1 MINRIIDWAKG
12 AISSRGKRKCSFPF
26 INTFARFSEILVL
39 NNKVL
44 ELIAEA
50 NDKLGGEYIFDRHYI
65 ETFCEEACD
74 MVEKLIFALNE
85 MAPGKYP
92 ALHDTF
98 NKIRF
103 DIEDILAGRQ
113 PRSEDRLVIPY
124 SNINRDMTQEVGGKN
139 AAIAQVGNFMG
150 IRIPEGF
157 AVTAAAFDMF
167 MKENGLCQ
175 RIKEIAREW
184 EQEKIDAVTASE
196 RIKPLIFAQR
206 IPSRLKSAIEK
217 AVSRLLKKK
226 KGENIFF
233 AVRSS
238 AWGEDSEHSF
248 AGQFSSILNVPPPG
262 VTEAYRRVIASAYS
276 PSALEYRRRI
286 GYHEDEVVMPVA
298 CQVMIDAAKSG
309 VLYTFDPV
317 DPTTE
322 VMLANATWG
331 LGAPVVSGTTMV
343 DEYRMERKFPHLVVE
358 SRISTKLKKLVLSK
372 EGGTVIQDVPPRRQ
386 LAACLNKSE
395 LVELAET
402 GLVIEKNFHK
412 PQDIEFSFDRG
423 GRLVILQTRQLA
435 VKSLDA
441 PTASELS
448 GIRDKYPV
456 IVDGC
461 GTTAQEGIAAGPVH
475 IVKDDRDLKD
485 FPAGAILVTK
495 FASPRFAAVLH
506 RAAAIITEVG
516 SITGHLATVAREYR
530 VPAVFNCENVISLLE
545 EGQEITVDA
554 EEPAIFD
561 GIVRELQYYALAE
574 EPIEETYEYR
584 LLRRVLKKIEPLNL
598 VDPTEKNFSPEA
610 CETLHDIVR
619 FVHEKSVQT
628 IVDSGYYHPHDS
640 GTAAGKLK
648 LGVPIDLVVIDIGGG
663 LDSLA
668 QTGRKAVILPEQ
680 IMSVPMKALIAGI
693 MHPGA
698 WSNEPMAVD
707 MGSFMSSLTRTFAT
721 EITSPQQLGQNLAVV
736 SREYANISLRL
747 GYHFTMID
755 AYVSENMNDNY
766 AYFRFFGG
774 VTDLDRRARRARF
787 IGAVLSHYDFRV
799 DIQGD
804 LVVARIKKLEEEAM
818 LERIYLLGLL
828 VGVTRQLDVQMVNEK
843 RITEYTEKIKQ
854 LMEDGHGKQK
864 AT

>member
-1 MINRIIDWAKG
+1 MINRVIDWAKG
-12 AISSRGKRKCSFPF
+12 AMSGRVKRKSSFSF
-26 INTFARFSEILVL
+26 VNTFARFREILVL

-50 NDKLGGEYIFDRHYI
+50 NDKLSGEYIFDRHYI

-74 MVEKLIFALNE
+74 MVEKLIFALDE
-85 MAPGKYP
+85 MAPGKYL
-92 ALHDTF
+92 ALHDSF
-98 NKIRF
+98 NKIKF

-113 PRSEDRLVIPY
+113 PRSEDRLIIPY
-124 SNINRDMTQEVGGKN
+124 ANINRDMTQEVGGKN

-150 IRIPEGF
+150 ITIPEGF

-167 MKENGLCQ
+167 MKADGLSEK
-175 RIKEIAREW
+175 IKEITREW

-196 RIKPLIFAQR
+196 RIKPLIFAHR
-206 IPSRLKSAIEK
+206 IPAGLKSAIEG
-217 AVSRLLKKK
+217 AVAQLLKKK
-226 KGENIFF
+226 KGKKIFF

-262 VTEAYRRVIASAYS
+262 VTEAYRQVVASAYS
-276 PSALEYRRRI
+276 ASALEYRRRI
-286 GYHEDEVVMPVA
+286 GFHEDEVVMPVA

-309 VLYTFDPV
+309 VLYTYDPV
-317 DPTTE
+317 DPTSE

-331 LGAPVVSGTTMV
+331 LGAPVVSGTAMV
-343 DEYRMERKFPHLVVE
+343 DEYRMDRKMPHRVVE
-358 SRISTKLKKLVLSK
+358 SRVSTKLKKLVLSE
-372 EGGTVIQDVPPRRQ
+372 EGGTVIQDVPARKQ
-386 LAACLNKSE
+386 LSACLNESE

-402 GLVIEKNFHK
+402 GLIIEKNFRK
-412 PQDIEFSFDRG
+412 PQDIEFSFDQNG
-423 GRLVILQTRQLA
+423 QLVILQARQLA
-435 VKSLDA
+435 VKTFNA
-441 PTASELS
+441 PSASELA

-456 IVDGC
+456 IVEGC

-495 FASPRFAAVLH
+495 FASPRLAAVLH

-530 VPAVFNCENVISLLE
+530 VPAVFNCENVISLLK

-561 GIVRELQYYALAE
+561 GVVRELQYYSLAE

-598 VDPTEKNFSPEA
+598 VDPTEKNFTPEA

-628 IVDSGYYHPHDS
+628 IVDSGYYNPHDPDM
-640 GTAAGKLK
+640 AAGKLK
-648 LGVPIDLVVIDIGGG
+648 LGVPIDLVIIDIGGG
-663 LDSLA
+663 LDSSA

-721 EITSPQQLGQNLAVV
+721 EITSPQQLGQNLAIV

-755 AYVSENMNDNY
+755 TYVSENMNDNY

-799 DIQGD
+799 DIHGD
-804 LVVARIKKLEEEAM
+804 LVVARIKKLEEKAM

-864 AT
+864 TA